1 MEAHESRYLYNMQQ
15 ILLEIDEQRYALMVQ
30 FLKTLDYVK
39 IIRVEAEPGQGKKSS
54 KSKARKATMIAF
66 ENYNLPLD
74 PGESFRRDDIYGED
88 GR

>member
-1 MEAHESRYLYNMQQ
+1 MQQ

-39 IIRVEAEPGQGKKSS
+39 IIQIEPESGKGKKT
-54 KSKARKATMIAF
+54 SKAVAKNKPAQIAF
-66 ENYNLPLD
+66 ENYKLSLN

>member
-1 MEAHESRYLYNMQQ
+1 MQQ

-39 IIRVEAEPGQGKKSS
+39 IIRVEAEPGQGKKPS
-54 KSKARKATMIAF
+54 KSKARKAAMIAF

>member
-1 MEAHESRYLYNMQQ
+1 MQQ

-39 IIRVEAEPGQGKKSS
+39 IIQIEPESGKGKKTS
-54 KSKARKATMIAF
+54 KSGAKNKSAQIAF
-66 ENYNLPLD
+66 ENYKLSLNS
-74 PGESFRRDDIYGED
+74 GESFRRDDIYGED